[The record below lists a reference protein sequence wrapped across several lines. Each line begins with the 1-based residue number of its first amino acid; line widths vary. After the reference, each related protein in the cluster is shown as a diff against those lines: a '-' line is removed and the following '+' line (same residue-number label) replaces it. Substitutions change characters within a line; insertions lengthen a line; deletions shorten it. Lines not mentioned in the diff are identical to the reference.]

1 MRHSFLAATA
11 IASIALL
18 SAQDFKI
25 TRTGG
30 FATGIY
36 ERGAAE
42 IAAYDAATKRLFFV
56 NAQVPSVE
64 ALDISDPAKPKM
76 AFRIYI
82 PRIYGKTANSVAVRN
97 GILAVAVEADPKTDP
112 GYVAFYNANGNLQ
125 KAVKVGAQPD
135 MITFTPDG
143 TKVLTANEGEPSDN
157 YTVDPEGSVSIIDI
171 TKGIPNL
178 TDADVVTAH
187 FRDFTRA
194 SLDPKIRIYGRN
206 ATVAQDLEPE
216 YIAVSPDS
224 KTAYVTLQENNALG
238 ILDIASAKFT
248 SIAALGF
255 KDHSAPGNGIDASDR
270 DSAIN
275 IQNWPVFGMY
285 QPDGIAAFSA
295 KGKTWLVTA
304 NEGDAREWGDF
315 VEESRIGSLR
325 LDPTAFPNAAALQAN
340 AALGRLNVTRFL
352 GDTDND
358 GDYDQLY
365 VLGGRSFSIWSPE
378 GKLVWDSGDQ
388 FEKTLAQ
395 KYPLFFNASHN
406 NNTFDDRSDNKG
418 PEPEGVTVSTI
429 NGRIYAFIGLERI
442 GGVMVYDVSDPERP
456 TYITYVNHRDFT
468 AATTTAAAGDLGPE
482 GVLVI
487 DAAASPNGKPML
499 VTANEISGTV
509 SLFEITAPPAPV
521 TTEARITGIS
531 GATAQREALLDAT
544 ASTGP
549 GLTYQWRSIG
559 KSAALIPQSSDLSK
573 IAVQFSQGPGDYT
586 FELTVTDNTGAQ
598 SKATTTISY
607 TGR

>member
-1 MRHSFLAATA
+1 MRHLLVIAAA
-11 IASIALL
+11 AAAALF
-18 SAQDFKI
+18 AQDFKL

-30 FATGIY
+30 FATRIY
-36 ERGAAE
+36 EQGAAE

-56 NAQVPSVE
+56 NAQLASVE
-64 ALDISDPAKPKM
+64 ALDISDPANPKL
-76 AFRIYI
+76 AFRIFI
-82 PRIYGKTANSVAVRN
+82 PRIYGRTANSVAVSN
-97 GILAVAVEADPKTDP
+97 GVLAVAVESDPKTDP

-143 TKVLTANEGEPSDN
+143 TKVLTANEGEPSNN
-157 YTVDPEGSVSIIDI
+157 YAADPEGSVSIIDI
-171 TKGIPNL
+171 TKGIQNL

-194 SLDPKIRIYGRN
+194 SLDPRIRIYGRN

-238 ILDIASAKFT
+238 VLDIASGKFT
-248 SIAALGF
+248 AVVALGF
-255 KDHSAPGNGIDASDR
+255 KDHNLPGNGIDASDR
-270 DSAIN
+270 DNAIN

-285 QPDGIAAFSA
+285 QPDAIAAFSA
-295 KGKTWLVTA
+295 KGKTWLITA

-315 VEESRIGSLR
+315 VEEARVSTLR

-340 AALGRLNVTRFL
+340 GALGRLTVTRLL

-365 VLGGRSFSIWSPE
+365 ALGGRSFSIWSSD

-388 FEKTLAQ
+388 LERLTAER
-395 KYPLFFNASHN
+395 YPQNFNASNN
-406 NNTFDDRSDNKG
+406 NNTLDDRSDNKG
-418 PEPEGVTVSTI
+418 PEPEGVAVSTI
-429 NGRIYAFIGLERI
+429 NGRTYAFIGLERI
-442 GGVMVYDVSDPERP
+442 GGVMVYDVTDPERP
-456 TYITYVNHRDFT
+456 TYVAYTNNRDFT
-468 AATTTAAAGDLGPE
+468 AATNTAQAGDLGPE
-482 GVLVI
+482 GILVI
-487 DAAASPNGKPML
+487 PAAGSPNGKPML

-509 SLFEITAPPAPV
+509 SLFSVDAPPAAV
-521 TTEARITGIS
+521 TTQARITGIS
-531 GATAQREALLDAT
+531 GATAQREVLLDAT
-544 ASTGP
+544 TSTGP

-559 KSAALIPQSSDLSK
+559 KSAAVIPQASDLSK
-573 IAVQFSQGPGDYT
+573 IAVQFAQGPGDYVL
-586 FELTVTDNTGAQ
+586 ELTVTDNTGAQ
-598 SKATTTISY
+598 SKATTTITY